1 MRTSDKS
8 LYDLLGIS
16 NLSETSDVIERL
28 RRSPRRTRK
37 IKKVLKHWTYGST
50 DLDNKFMENAADN
63 VFLGASDITDLITSK
78 ILKSRFENLL
88 NSHHRS
94 VKIISNREKWKV
106 WIEANFKDLSQYCLF
121 ETSNS
126 CGIILDKENNS
137 MIYYDAN
144 SSSISID
151 VYGDYTF
158 VEKIIKTIT
167 SNFEIVTSYIE
178 WIYHQNGD
186 SVSVPLNYDRLP
198 IMEMYPF
205 IKENSLEEYYDN
217 YMKSF
222 SNILLLIGPPGTG
235 KTSFIKGLLAH
246 TKESAYVTYD
256 ASILEKDF
264 LFARFIESD
273 SSIMILEDSDN
284 FLKSREDG
292 NTMMHRFL
300 NVGDGLVTTR
310 GKKMIFST
318 NLPSIKDIDSAL
330 IRPGRCF
337 DILHFRNLDLGE
349 SQVLAE
355 KIGKTLS
362 QNKETYSIAEIFN
375 EKNERQ
381 FSSAPNKKFGFM

>member
-1 MRTSDKS
+1 
-8 LYDLLGIS
+8 L
-16 NLSETSDVIERL
+16 
-28 RRSPRRTRK
+28 
-37 IKKVLKHWTYGST
+37 
-50 DLDNKFMENAADN
+50 
-63 VFLGASDITDLITSK
+63 
-78 ILKSRFENLL
+78 
-88 NSHHRS
+88 
-94 VKIISNREKWKV
+94 
-106 WIEANFKDLSQYCLF
+106 
-121 ETSNS
+121 
-126 CGIILDKENNS
+126 
-137 MIYYDAN
+137 YDAN

-158 VEKIIKTIT
+158 VEKTIKTIS

-178 WIYHQNGD
+178 WIYHANGD

-198 IMEMYPF
+198 IVEMYPF
-205 IKENSLEEYYDN
+205 IKEKSLEDYYDN
-217 YMKSF
+217 YMNSF

-337 DILHFRNLDLGE
+337 DILHFRNLDLNE
-349 SQVLAE
+349 SKILAG
-355 KIGKTLS
+355 KIGKVLS
-362 QNKETYSIAEIFN
+362 GEKETYSIAEIYN
-375 EKNERQ
+375 QKNERQ
-381 FSSAPNKKFGFM
+381 FSSSPNNKFGFI